1 MKSVGW
7 VGTGVMGAS
16 MVGHIL
22 KHGYE
27 VTVYNRT
34 LSKCDGLKEQGA
46 SVASSP
52 AEVAKVSVVLNLSI
66 KLLCLDIVFG
76 IVGYPSDVRK
86 VFLDPEWGVLSS
98 IKQGGVIVDMTTS
111 EPSLAKEIYEAA
123 KQKGVSSLDAPVSGG
138 DVGAREGTLSI
149 MVGGDT
155 NTVESTMPLFEIMGK
170 NIRHMGGAGAGQ
182 HTKMVNQILIATN
195 MIGVVEGLL
204 YAQKSGLDVEEAI
217 RAVSAGAAGS
227 WSISNLGP
235 RIAKRNFDPGFFVE
249 HFVKD
254 MGIALKEAERMNLSL
269 PGLALAN
276 QLYVAVK
283 AQGHG
288 RLGTQSLMLALE
300 QLNEKSYQITKR
312 SPYKNQD
319 ILVITKPDAMDLP
332 EEELKQPLV
341 AQEEAS
347 PPRPGS
353 AGSNRTMR
361 NPPVDAGAEEEKEE
375 APRSQGVY
383 SQQQQQKRP
392 YSAPNVHPYAVPQYQ
407 PQGYGGGAGDG
418 WGREQDDDTGEQGI
432 TVDIVFSG
440 MYTLAAAFTIIQG
453 FGMLI
458 HFTYAAVSLGFY
470 TMAFGAAVIMY
481 DLKSVVNG
489 VSVEMYLPFLG
500 NYIGRAAT
508 ILFFAVLCAQTYEYA
523 GWTKFI
529 VLYNLLVATLQGFV
543 YFTTKT
549 VTPSQTQMDDL
560 PDL

>member
-1 MKSVGW
+1 
-7 VGTGVMGAS
+7 
-16 MVGHIL
+16 
-22 KHGYE
+22 
-27 VTVYNRT
+27 
-34 LSKCDGLKEQGA
+34 
-46 SVASSP
+46 
-52 AEVAKVSVVLNLSI
+52 
-66 KLLCLDIVFG
+66 
-76 IVGYPSDVRK
+76 
-86 VFLDPEWGVLSS
+86 
-98 IKQGGVIVDMTTS
+98 
-111 EPSLAKEIYEAA
+111 
-123 KQKGVSSLDAPVSGG
+123 
-138 DVGAREGTLSI
+138 
-149 MVGGDT
+149 
-155 NTVESTMPLFEIMGK
+155 
-170 NIRHMGGAGAGQ
+170 
-182 HTKMVNQILIATN
+182 
-195 MIGVVEGLL
+195 
-204 YAQKSGLDVEEAI
+204 
-217 RAVSAGAAGS
+217 
-227 WSISNLGP
+227 
-235 RIAKRNFDPGFFVE
+235 
-249 HFVKD
+249 
-254 MGIALKEAERMNLSL
+254 
-269 PGLALAN
+269 
-276 QLYVAVK
+276 
-283 AQGHG
+283 
-288 RLGTQSLMLALE
+288 
-300 QLNEKSYQITKR
+300 
-312 SPYKNQD
+312 
-319 ILVITKPDAMDLP
+319 MDLP

-341 AQEEAS
+341 AQEAS

-375 APRSQGVY
+375 APRTQGIY
-383 SQQQQQKRP
+383 PQQKLP
-392 YSAPNVHPYAVPQYQ
+392 YAAPNVHPYAVPQYQ

-418 WGREQDDDTGEQGI
+418 WGRGQDDENGEQGI

-549 VTPSQTQMDDL
+549 VAPSQTQMDDL

>member
-1 MKSVGW
+1 
-7 VGTGVMGAS
+7 
-16 MVGHIL
+16 MV
-22 KHGYE
+22 
-27 VTVYNRT
+27 
-34 LSKCDGLKEQGA
+34 
-46 SVASSP
+46 VAVKP
-52 AEVAKVSVVLNLSI
+52 RYVPGEY
-66 KLLCLDIVFG
+66 IVFG
-76 IVGYPSDVRK
+76 IVGYPSDVHK

-98 IKQGGVIVDMTTS
+98 IKSGGVIVDMTTS

-149 MVGGDT
+149 MVGGDA

-300 QLNEKSYQITKR
+300 QLNGKCHALIAPRRYHVEVVLVRVSAKYYVLANSSLKPRSSSKKEEKSLKERIPHTSR
-312 SPYKNQD
+312 G
-319 ILVITKPDAMDLP
+319 AMDLP
-332 EEELKQPLV
+332 DEELKQPLV
-341 AQEEAS
+341 DPQEDAT

-353 AGSNRTMR
+353 AGSNRMMR
-361 NPPVDAGAEEEKEE
+361 NAPVDAGAEEEKEE
-375 APRSQGVY
+375 APRGQGIRPL
-383 SQQQQQKRP
+383 QPQKLP
-392 YSAPNVHPYAVPQYQ
+392 YAAPNVHPYAVPQYQ
-407 PQGYGGGAGDG
+407 PQGYGGGAGTA
-418 WGREQDDDTGEQGI
+418 WGGGQDEENGGDQGI

-458 HFTYAAVSLGFY
+458 HFTYAAAIIL
-470 TMAFGAAVIMY
+470 Y
-481 DLKSVVNG
+481 DLKSVVNS

-500 NYIGRAAT
+500 NYLGRAAT

-549 VTPSQTQMDDL
+549 VTPSQLQMDDL

>member
-1 MKSVGW
+1 MVVAVKPRVGW
-7 VGTGVMGAS
+7 IGTGVMGAS

-46 SVASSP
+46 TVANTP
-52 AEVAKVSVVLNLSI
+52 AEVAKVS
-66 KLLCLDIVFG
+66 DIVFG

-98 IKQGGVIVDMTTS
+98 IKSGSVIVDMTTS

-123 KQKGVSSLDAPVSGG
+123 KLKGVSSLDAPVSGG
-138 DVGAREGTLSI
+138 DVGARDGTLSI
-149 MVGGDT
+149 MVGGDAS
-155 NTVESTMPLFEIMGK
+155 TVESTMPLFEIMGK

-204 YAQKSGLDVEEAI
+204 YAHKSGLDVEEAI

-254 MGIALKEAERMNLSL
+254 MGIALKEAESMNLSL

-300 QLNEKSYQITKR
+300 QLNE
-312 SPYKNQD
+312 
-319 ILVITKPDAMDLP
+319 
-332 EEELKQPLV
+332 LKQPLV
-341 AQEEAS
+341 ANEEAT

-353 AGSNRTMR
+353 AGTNRMMR
-361 NPPVDAGAEEEKEE
+361 NLPVDAGVEEEKEE
-375 APRSQGVY
+375 APRTQGIRP
-383 SQQQQQKRP
+383 QQQKLP
-392 YSAPNVHPYAVPQYQ
+392 YAAPNVHPYAVPQYQ
-407 PQGYGGGAGDG
+407 PQGYGGGAGNG
-418 WGREQDDDTGEQGI
+418 WGGQDEENGGDQGI

-549 VTPSQTQMDDL
+549 VTPSQPQMDDL